1 MKKIN
6 DKKKLELLER
16 ARSVKENGGRLT
28 DLFKAFA
35 DENGRAAGSIR
46 NFYYR
51 TIAQDGGCGLVAK
64 KNEYFTESAENEL
77 IALLLRE
84 RAACGSLRK
93 AAFLA
98 AEGDPILALRY
109 QNKYYSML
117 KKQREKIMSRT
128 FPPKDSDDF
137 SLLKK
142 QGEGGAKKYFSSK
155 AAKKRKRDEVE
166 NW

>member
-1 MKKIN
+1 MRKIS
-6 DKKKLELLER
+6 DKKRLELLER
-16 ARSVKENGGRLT
+16 ARAAKKNGGKLT
-28 DLFKAFA
+28 ELFKAFA

-51 TIAQDGGCGLVAK
+51 TIARDCDCGLSAK

-93 AAFLA
+93 AAFSA
-98 AEGDPILALRY
+98 AGGDPVLALRY

-117 KKQREKIMSRT
+117 KKQREKLMPQS
-128 FPPKDSDDF
+128 FPPQDIADLSP
-137 SLLKK
+137 LKK
-142 QGEGGAKKYFSSK
+142 KATGGAKKYFSSK
-155 AAKKRKRDEVE
+155 EAKKRKSDEVE
-166 NW
+166 NG

>member
-6 DKKKLELLER
+6 DKKRLELLER

-93 AAFLA
+93 ATFLA

-128 FPPKDSDDF
+128 FPPKGSDDF

-142 QGEGGAKKYFSSK
+142 QDEGGAKKYFSSK